1 MQAWQ
6 AESPHFSAFGRVVLG
21 QQPIIAFKHPSSAD
35 RQFARPEEFIKR
47 MYLVMHGSASEKP
60 TFDLTSVLRRLV
72 TYPQPVT

>member
-6 AESPHFSAFGRVVLG
+6 AESPHFSAVVLG

-35 RQFARPEEFIKR
+35 RQFARSEEFIKR

-60 TFDLTSVLRRLV
+60 TLIWQVHLDALLLIHN
-72 TYPQPVT
+72 Q